1 MTAVTTIASGRGPY
15 EQTHTIL
22 GASAAS
28 GMSVTGTTSE
38 TILATVQIPGGAMGA
53 NGIIRVTS
61 LWSMTSSA
69 NTKTLTWRFGA
80 AGAGIGGT
88 TYSGTPVTTSSLF
101 HDMRLVRNITA
112 STQKGLSS
120 GNPTGG
126 LGVSS
131 GALVTSSV
139 NTANAAEVAF
149 TATLTNTGE
158 TITLESYLVELIR
171 VD

>member
-1 MTAVTTIASGRGPY
+1 MGGVVINSQPIR
-15 EQTHTIL
+15 IL
-22 GASAAS
+22 GASSAA
-28 GMSVTGTTSE
+28 GMAVTGTVAE
-38 TILATVQIPGGAMGA
+38 TVLATVSVPAGAMGT
-53 NGIIRVTS
+53 NGIIRITS
-61 LWSMTSSA
+61 LWSVTNSA

-80 AGAGIGGT
+80 AGAGTGGT
-88 TYSGTPVTTSSLF
+88 AYSSTPVTTSALF
-101 HDMRLVRNITA
+101 QDMRLVRNITA
-112 STQKGLSS
+112 SSQKGVSS

-131 GALVTSSV
+131 GALVTSSI

-171 VD
+171 P